1 MSPVPVGPRPL
12 EDWSVAVISKWA
24 FQRLIA
30 EMSDTHYEEMI
41 RALQHARMSFP
52 GWTDRLSAELT
63 DRLPVEAV
71 RFEVSLKEMSRA
83 LSLADTATRSDYI
96 GDAKG
101 GIWFEATEGQVRVSG
116 TDDHA
121 AAFMDLD
128 ASVDV
133 PGTVVVE
140 PRDALQITDA
150 LRKALPRR
158 GRDAARLS
166 IETEGNSRV
175 RLTVGGRSHRS
186 RVKGRVTAEPAM
198 PPRASE
204 PIQVEDGVALRRA
217 IDHTAAATEQGVNRG
232 SDPTDFDCIGVR
244 ATDGRVA
251 LDARTRSSAAQAHLS
266 MTSHGNTDLEAMIY
280 YLWLRRVGQTIT
292 TGPVQLGMVES
303 ETGKTLFMMA
313 GPRWAAWT
321 SGVTGWR
328 ERFAPTQEEPR
339 VSVTFLRDDIHR
351 FVVDAKRLAQSGTA
365 GNNSW
370 LLKMVISASSIDLM
384 SVQDGEGAAI
394 GALQVPISCQIAEP
408 LTVHFHINGLL
419 DALDP
424 FPKHEVTLHI
434 AKSRLAFITTAGY
447 GPSDHPPALWAT
459 TTSKPRDPS
468 HSPPPV
474 A

>member
-1 MSPVPVGPRPL
+1 M
-12 EDWSVAVISKWA
+12 AVISKWA

-30 EMSDTHYEEMI
+30 ELSDTHYEEMI
-41 RALQHARMSFP
+41 GALRDARVSFP

-63 DRLPVEAV
+63 DSLPIEAV
-71 RFEVSLKEMSRA
+71 RFEVSLQEMSRA

-116 TDDHA
+116 SDDHA

-150 LRKALPRR
+150 LRKALPRK

-166 IETEGNSRV
+166 TETEGDSHI
-175 RLTVGGRSHRS
+175 RLTVGGRSHRC
-186 RVKGRVTAEPAM
+186 RVKGRVTSEPAM
-198 PPRASE
+198 PTRASE
-204 PIQVEDGVALRRA
+204 PVQVEDGVALRRA
-217 IDHTAAATEQGVNRG
+217 INHTAAAAEPDAGRG
-232 SDPTDFDCIGVR
+232 PDPTDFDCVGVR
-244 ATDGRVA
+244 AMNGRLA
-251 LDARTRSSAAQAHLS
+251 LDARNRTSAAQAHLS
-266 MTSHGNTDLEAMIY
+266 MTSDSNTDLEAKID
-280 YLWLRRVGQTIT
+280 YLWLRRVGQSIT
-292 TGPVQLGMVES
+292 TGPIRLGTVES
-303 ETGKTLFMMA
+303 EMGKTLFMMA

-321 SGVTGWR
+321 SGVASWR
-328 ERFAPTQEEPR
+328 ERFPPTQEEPR
-339 VSVTFLRDDIHR
+339 VSATFLRDDVHR
-351 FVVDAKRLAQSGTA
+351 FVADAKRLAQSGPA

-370 LLKMVISASSIDLM
+370 LLKMVIAENSIDLM
-384 SVQDGEGAAI
+384 SVDDGEGATI
-394 GALQVPISCQIAEP
+394 GALLVPISFQVAEP
-408 LTVHFHINGLL
+408 LTIHFHIDGLL

-424 FPKHEVTLHI
+424 FPKQEVTLHI
-434 AKSRLAFITTAGY
+434 AKSGLAFITTAGY
-447 GPSDHPPALWAT
+447 RPADHPPALWAT